1 MDFEY
6 ERKCFRVFTNAG
18 TRSGI
23 QTQSADST
31 VSYDGIVDGRSVQSS
46 AVTSMFGVVVV
57 VVVVVVDFQS
67 FNVAST
73 FPCIVFN
80 VYGKSVR
87 TT

>member
-1 MDFEY
+1 MDFED
-6 ERKCFRVFTNAG
+6 ERRCVRVLTNAG

-57 VVVVVVDFQS
+57 VVVVDFQS